1 MTAADAAQAAA
12 AAGAG
17 GQGDGAAGATSGG
30 PRGGGCR
37 TSSRLERVLREGH
50 FAVTCEIGPPQSS
63 KSEGIL
69 KHASVLKDYSDGQNL
84 TDNQTAIVR
93 LCSLAAAVHVIRAG
107 GEPIMQ
113 MTARDRNRIAIQ
125 SDILGAASLGVRNI
139 LCLAGDHQTFG
150 NHPGARN
157 VHDIDSLQMVQM
169 VRAMRDEKK
178 FQCGDQIKSHEPRMF
193 VGAAA
198 NPFGDPFEFRV
209 RRLAKKIAAGAE
221 FIQTQCIFDM
231 DRFEKWM
238 RMVRDEG
245 LDEKVFILAGITPVK
260 SDKALKYI
268 RTVPG
273 MKVPDE
279 LIKRMEGAADK
290 KAEGVNIAVE
300 MIQRLKEMKGVHGVH
315 IMAIAW
321 ESIVPEI
328 VERAGLYPRPEVEVE
343 EPAEAE
349 VAVG

>member
-1 MTAADAAQAAA
+1 MTAAERNASAAA
-12 AAGAG
+12 DAGPALS
-17 GQGDGAAGATSGG
+17 GQ
-30 PRGGGCR
+30 CR

-50 FAVTCEIGPPQSS
+50 FAVTCEIGPPQSAR
-63 KSEGIL
+63 SEGIT
-69 KHASVLKDYSDGQNL
+69 KHASILKDYSDGQNL

-93 LCSLAAAVHVIRAG
+93 LSSLAAAVHVKAAG

-113 MTARDRNRIAIQ
+113 MVARDRNRIAIQ
-125 SDILGAASLGVRNI
+125 SDVLGAASLGIRNL
-139 LCLAGDHQTFG
+139 LCLAGDHQSFG
-150 NHPGARN
+150 NHPEARN
-157 VHDIDSLQMVQM
+157 VHDVDSLQMMQI
-169 VRAMRDEKK
+169 VRAMRDERK
-178 FQCGDQIKSHEPRMF
+178 FQCGEEIKSDEPRMF
-193 VGAAA
+193 VGCAA

-245 LDEKVFILAGITPVK
+245 LDEKVFILGGITPVK

-268 RTVPG
+268 KTVPG

-279 LIKRMEGAADK
+279 LIRRMEGAADK
-290 KAEGVNIAVE
+290 KAEGVNVAVE
-300 MIQRLKEMKGVHGVH
+300 MIQRLKEIRGVRGVH

-328 VERAGLYPRPEVEVE
+328 VEKASLYPRPKVAEVE
-343 EPAEAE
+343 EAREKE
-349 VAVG
+349 VAAAQG